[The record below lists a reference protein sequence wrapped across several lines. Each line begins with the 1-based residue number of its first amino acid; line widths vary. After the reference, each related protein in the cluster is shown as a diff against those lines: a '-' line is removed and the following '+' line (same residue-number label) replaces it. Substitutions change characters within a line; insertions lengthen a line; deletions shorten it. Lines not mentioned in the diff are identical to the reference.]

1 VLNPSSL
8 FAVWKLGREEG
19 VWNRP
24 TESGSRWQTAGSFAV
39 DVGGVIR
46 WVHVAKAAD
55 DISEFKAA
63 VGSLGIS
70 S

>member
-1 VLNPSSL
+1 
-8 FAVWKLGREEG
+8 

-55 DISEFKAA
+55 DISDFKAA